1 MTQSD
6 DRDLGMHR
14 RIPRR
19 DFLNGMAVALGASL
33 LPRAPLGLWGPGP
46 YAPERAPGYYPP
58 ALTGLRGSHPGSYE
72 IAHQIRDGGLEAMMR
87 EARPSGESYDL
98 IVVGGG
104 ISGLSAGYFF
114 QKASGGRARVLVLD
128 NHDDFG
134 GHAKRNEFRVG
145 GKLLIGYGG
154 SQSMDSPSRYSA
166 EARGLL
172 VGLGVD
178 TAEFY
183 GAYDRKFPGRW
194 GLKGGVFFDHEAFG
208 ADRLV
213 VAGLGRRDWPEV
225 QSVEEIR
232 EAPLSPEV
240 LSSIVKLFTAEA
252 APFPGLTPAELNA
265 KLEKTSYR
273 DYLLQHASLHPD
285 AIPVFQTWTH
295 DLYGVGIDAVP
306 ALDCWGLGFPG
317 FKGLPLDQ
325 ASTEGIGLTAAPH
338 EEDPYIFHF
347 PDGNASIA
355 RLLVRKLVPG
365 ACPGH
370 TMDDIVTARVNYA
383 PLDTPHAPT
392 RIRLNSTVIR
402 AAHVQGGREV
412 EITYARGG
420 KVWTARAPACV
431 LACWNGM
438 IPYICPDL
446 PAVQKQ
452 ALAYGVKVPL
462 VYTNVALRNWEAFA
476 KLGVQSVYAPAGY
489 FSSIRLDFPV
499 SLGRYHF
506 SRSPKE
512 PIVVHLQR
520 TPCSPG
526 LPARSQHR
534 AGRADMLAT
543 TFETFERNL
552 RDQLARALADGGFDP
567 ARDIAGITV
576 NRWPH
581 GYAYEYNSLWDP
593 AWPEDQQPCVIGRQR
608 FGRIS
613 IANSDAGAYAY
624 ANCAIDQAYRAVS
637 EVLAERQSSR
647 R

>member
-1 MTQSD
+1 MSQSND
-6 DRDLGMHR
+6 HELGMDR

-19 DFLNGMAVALGASL
+19 DFLSGMAVAIGASL
-33 LPRAPLGLWGPGP
+33 LPHPQFLFPGSGP

-58 ALTGLRGSHPGSYE
+58 ALMGLRGSHPGSFE
-72 IAHQIRDGGLEAMMR
+72 VAHQIRDGGLDAMMR
-87 EARPSGESYDL
+87 AARPSGESYDL

-104 ISGLSAGYFF
+104 ISGLSAAHFF
-114 QKASGGRARVLVLD
+114 QKAHGGRARVLVLD

-154 SQSMDSPSRYSA
+154 SQSIDSPSRYSA

-172 VGLGVD
+172 TELGIE

-183 GAYDRKFPGRW
+183 RAYDRSFPARW
-194 GLKGGVFFDHEAFG
+194 HLKGGVFFDRETFG
-208 ADRLV
+208 TDRLV

-225 QSVEEIR
+225 QSVEELKD
-232 EAPLSPEV
+232 APFAPEV
-240 LSSIVKLFTAEA
+240 LASIFHLFTADA
-252 APFPGLTPAELNA
+252 APFPGLSPAQVTA

-273 DYLLQHASLHPD
+273 DYLLQHAAVHPD
-285 AIPVFQTWTH
+285 TIPLFQAWTH

-306 ALDCWGLGFPG
+306 ALDCWGLGYPG
-317 FKGLPLDQ
+317 FKGLPLGQ
-325 ASTEGIGLTAAPH
+325 AGTEGIGLTAEPH
-338 EEDPYIFHF
+338 EEEPYIFHF

-355 RLLVRKLVPG
+355 RLLVRKLVPH
-365 ACPGH
+365 AAPGH
-370 TMDDIVTARVNYA
+370 TMDDVVLARVNYA
-383 PLDTPHAPT
+383 PLDTAHAPT

-402 AAHVQGGREV
+402 AANAKGGGEV
-412 EITYARGG
+412 EITYVRGG
-420 KVWTARAPACV
+420 KVWTARARACV

-438 IPYICPDL
+438 IPYLCPEL
-446 PAVQKQ
+446 PAAQKE

-462 VYTNVALRNWEAFA
+462 VYTNVAIRNWKSLA
-476 KLGVQSVYAPAGY
+476 KLGVQSVYSPAGY
-489 FSSIRLDFPV
+489 WSSIRLDFPV
-499 SLGRYHF
+499 SLGGYRF
-506 SRSPKE
+506 ARSPDE
-512 PIVVHLQR
+512 PVVLHLQR

-534 AGRADMLAT
+534 AGRGELLGT
-543 TFETFERNL
+543 SFETFERNV
-552 RDQLARALADGGFDP
+552 RDQLGRALGAGGFDP

-593 AWPEDQQPCVIGRQR
+593 VWPEDQQPCVLGRQR

-624 ANCAIDQAYRAVS
+624 ANCAIDQAHRAVS